1 MVLEA
6 GKEEEIAAINK
17 LFPPLS
23 MESTRLQQHVCRVY
37 IQGRRLSRYTILVF
51 CVLSLSFYIFY
62 FHAAC
67 VWFVSVSC
75 ESPECEAHSTFR
87 EHAECKCGVKPAT
100 ATVPC
105 PPAERER
112 EHSSNSFT
120 RPRLWSLSLSAHK
133 IKRWNR
139 IFANFNPQ
147 YTPAIQGHR
156 VQGVKNLWFQKSH
169 TFPLFQA

>member
-6 GKEEEIAAINK
+6 GQEEEIAAINK

-23 MESTRLQQHVCRVY
+23 MESTRLQQHVCRLY
-37 IQGRRLSRYTILVF
+37 IQGRRPSTYTILVF

-67 VWFVSVSC
+67 VWFVPVSC

-112 EHSSNSFT
+112 GNI
-120 RPRLWSLSLSAHK
+120 PRTHLPGPGSDLSPCLH
-133 IKRWNR
+133 IR
-139 IFANFNPQ
+139 IRGGTEPSR
-147 YTPAIQGHR
+147 IL
-156 VQGVKNLWFQKSH
+156 KNLRINKV
-169 TFPLFQA
+169 LC

>member
-6 GKEEEIAAINK
+6 GQEEEIAAINK

-37 IQGRRLSRYTILVF
+37 IQGRRPSRYTILVF

-67 VWFVSVSC
+67 VWFVPVSC

-105 PPAERER
+105 PPAEREGTFL
-112 EHSSNSFT
+112 ELIY
-120 RPRLWSLSLSAHK
+120 PAQALISLLVC
-133 IKRWNR
+133 
-139 IFANFNPQ
+139 
-147 YTPAIQGHR
+147 T
-156 VQGVKNLWFQKSH
+156 
-169 TFPLFQA
+169 